1 MDRPLAR
8 PLYAQ
13 VKDALIRRLVD
24 SDWKPGQALPNEFA
38 LAAEYG
44 VSQGTMRRALDE
56 LAQARLVVR
65 RQGKGTFVAEHT
77 RERALFHFLHL
88 ESDSGEG
95 AQPESRVLSVKA
107 GAPTREEARR
117 LALPALARIVRLS
130 RVRLLDG
137 RATIVERLVVPAARF
152 PGLEKMD
159 RTELPN
165 ELYALYQTSWGVSVA
180 RAVERLK
187 AVPAGPEDS
196 GLLGVKPG
204 TPLLEIDRLASALD
218 GRPCELRLSRCLT
231 DRHRYV
237 SEIV

>member
-24 SDWKPGQALPNEFA
+24 ADWKPGQALPNEFA

-56 LAQARLVVR
+56 LAQANLVVR

-77 RERALFHFLHL
+77 RERAMFHFLHL
-88 ESDSGEG
+88 ETDSGQR
-95 AQPESRVLSVKA
+95 AQPESRVFAMKA

-117 LALPALARIVRLS
+117 LELPALARVVRLS

-137 RATIVERLVVPAARF
+137 AAAIVERIALPGARF

-165 ELYALYQTSWGVSVA
+165 ELYALYQSRWGVSVA

-187 AVPAGPEDS
+187 AVPASAEDA
-196 GLLGVKPG
+196 GLLGVTAG
-204 TPLLEIDRLASALD
+204 TPLLEIDRLARALD

-231 DRHRYV
+231 ARHRYV
-237 SEIV
+237 SELV

>member
-1 MDRPLAR
+1 MDRPVAR

-13 VKDALIRRLVD
+13 VKDALIRRLVEA
-24 SDWKPGQALPNEFA
+24 DWKPGQALPNEFV

-56 LAQARLVVR
+56 LAQANLVVR

-88 ESDSGEG
+88 ETDGGER
-95 AQPESRVLSVKA
+95 AQPESRVLAVKA
-107 GAPTREEARR
+107 GAPSRAEALR
-117 LALPALARIVRLS
+117 LALPAMARVVRLT

-137 RATIVERLVVPAARF
+137 AAAIVERIVVPAARF

-159 RTELPN
+159 RVDLPN
-165 ELYALYQTSWGVSVA
+165 ELYALYQTRWGVSVA

-187 AVPAGPEDS
+187 AVGASPEDA

-204 TPLLEIDRLASALD
+204 APLLEIDRLAAALD

-231 DRHRYV
+231 ARHRYV

>member
-1 MDRPLAR
+1 MDRPVAR

-13 VKDALIRRLVD
+13 VKDSLIRRLVD
-24 SDWKPGQALPNEFA
+24 ADWKPGQALPNEFA

-56 LAQARLVVR
+56 LAQANLVVR

-88 ESDSGEG
+88 ETDGGER
-95 AQPESRVLSVKA
+95 AQPESRVLALKA
-107 GAPTREEARR
+107 GTPARDEARR
-117 LALPALARIVRLS
+117 LALPALARVVRLE

-137 RATIVERLVVPAARF
+137 TAAIVERIAVPAARF
-152 PGLEKMD
+152 PGLEKMG

-165 ELYALYQTSWGVSVA
+165 ELYALYQTRWGVSVA

-187 AVPAGPEDS
+187 AVPASAEDA

-204 TPLLEIDRLASALD
+204 APLLEIDRLAAALD

-231 DRHRYV
+231 ARHRYV